1 MDKIVKTYRK
11 RLYDLTTGNRSLLFL
26 RLSATQELDLSELH
40 FLDQHPAFHYIEEI
54 LTEKKN
60 IRLSPIQE
68 PRVEKVQIVSST
80 LKKIYRKLGQIY
92 EERGLYECYVSW
104 MFAEGK
110 WKDGTPFRAPLLF
123 FPVQLEIEGNYWLLK
138 RESRSIHVNKSLLLA
153 FAHYHDLVIPDEVLE
168 EDFEEFSSDP
178 LEFRTQIY
186 EWLKKTKLEFLF
198 SKEYFQNEV
207 PALKTYKRQDY
218 EEIYALGEMRIHT
231 NAVLGIFPQA
241 GSTIAA
247 DYDVWAQQLTETSL
261 ENFFAD
267 RNTIE
272 LPNDPYK
279 EDLMTPYSMDA
290 SQEFAVR
297 EVLSGKSIVIQGPPG
312 SGKSE
317 TICNM
322 ICTAIAAGKKILVMS
337 HKRAALEVVAK
348 RLGQKSLNDFYAL
361 VHDVKFDQRTLYN
374 KINQQIENIEAFQT
388 INNGLDAIYLER
400 EYAASVKLLT
410 QLNTHSEDF
419 RKALFDTH
427 VCGYSAHEL
436 YLKASDEIKSINLS
450 DIYTNYPAKELE
462 RLVYAV
468 QTYSIYNSIPFPNAA
483 LWKYRIE
490 MPSMTTQQFETWK
503 TKAQLLKSAIDRF
516 SDQLS
521 VSGNSNTLQQFQFF
535 TENNA
540 LITSFVDALNRSS
553 IQEIWNSFTLPVQLD
568 KIKSIS
574 EAIATVVQTH
584 TLVFETYSF
593 QELHALRELLLDAK
607 KKSSNPILWLIY
619 KLFSSDYKKI
629 KQFAKA
635 LQVNFSTTPLQQ
647 LIDSVEKI
655 LIVEN
660 QVNGLNRYTSKT
672 IDLKDSDAFFR
683 FKQIIQDLHN
693 DVAAIESKNPALYQ
707 YIVSKKTKDLV
718 SFLSNAQQAYIETE
732 MSLEQTAPFFS
743 KAQQHIFLEDAALLS
758 EWMTFIE
765 SNLND
770 ILHLDTL
777 LESLTPTDRIC
788 IQRLEQHTEKIP
800 AATWG
805 KRVEQ
810 SILNHWIQHI
820 ELVYP
825 ILKSLDTLRWKQF
838 AQDWTI
844 HSEKRKELSLEM
856 ILGKLREQTYRD
868 IVFNRLQNRVTYR
881 DLQHQVTK
889 KKRVWPMR
897 KLMQEYS
904 EEVFSLIPCW
914 MMSPEQVS
922 CVFPLEQLF
931 DLIIIDEASQCYT
944 EHSLPAMY
952 RAKQVVIAG
961 DSQQLPPSDLYR
973 VRWDDEAENEADI
986 EIDSLLD
993 LGGRYLS
1000 SVLLKGHYRSKY
1012 PELIAFSNQ
1021 QFYGNKLNYIPS
1033 YSDIRSEIKPITY
1046 HKVDGVWANSINKI
1060 EAEKVV
1066 ALTLEFIQSHKHSI
1080 GIVCFNYQQASYIQD
1095 LLEEQ
1100 SIAKRI
1106 SLPEELFVKNI
1117 ENVQGDERDIII
1129 FSVGYAPDK
1138 NGKFSML
1145 FGSLNM
1151 QGGEKRMNVAVSRAR
1166 EAVIVVSSIMPQEL
1180 RTETLKHEGPRILK
1194 EYLQYAWDCQQ
1205 FDRNNFFTKHAPVV
1219 SASST
1224 AQKVIQLCASTE
1236 KINVEPIYPF
1246 ASLTLQHQHTYSL
1259 IDTDDEAYR
1268 NIEFAKYWHYN
1279 KPLLFNQKGWAYQ
1292 QVLSKSIHTIPTLDL
1307 AALIIKQHDASHID
1321 NNQ

>member
-1 MDKIVKTYRK
+1 MDRIVKTYRK

-26 RLSATQELDLSELH
+26 RLSASQELDLNELH
-40 FLDQHPAFHYIEEI
+40 FLDQHFAFHYIQEL
-54 LTEKKN
+54 LTDKKI
-60 IRLSPIQE
+60 IRLTPVQE
-68 PRVEKVQIVSST
+68 PRVEKVQLVSST

-92 EERGLYECYVSW
+92 EERGLYECYAGW
-104 MFAEGK
+104 LFAEGK

-123 FPVQLEIEGNYWLLK
+123 FPVQLEVEGNYWILK
-138 RESRSIHVNKSLLLA
+138 REGRNIHVNKSLLLA
-153 FAHYHDLVIPDEVLE
+153 FSHYHDLVIPDEVLE

-186 EWLKKTKLEFLF
+186 EWLKKTNLEFLF

-207 PALKTYKRQDY
+207 PTLKTYKRQEY
-218 EEIYALGEMRIHT
+218 EELYTLGEMRIQT

-267 RNTIE
+267 RNKIT

-322 ICTAIAAGKKILVMS
+322 ICTAIAAGKKILIMS

-348 RLGQKSLNDFYAL
+348 RLGQKSLHDFYAL
-361 VHDVKFDQRTLYN
+361 VHDVKFDQRALYN

-436 YLKASDEIKSINLS
+436 YLKANNKTAPVNLS
-450 DIYTNYPAKELE
+450 DIYNNYPAKELE
-462 RLVYAV
+462 RLIYAI
-468 QTYSIYNSIPFPNAA
+468 QTYSIYADIPFPNAS
-483 LWKYRIE
+483 LWKYRLE
-490 MPSMTTQQFETWK
+490 MPAITSSGFEEWK
-503 TKAQLLKSAIDRF
+503 SKADAFKSAIDRF
-516 SDQLS
+516 SNQLS
-521 VSGNSNTLQQFQFF
+521 VSGNNNTLHQYNFF
-535 TENNA
+535 TERN
-540 LITSFVDALNRSS
+540 LLVTSFVHTLNSS
-553 IQEIWNSFTLPVQLD
+553 QEIWNSFTFPVQLET
-568 KIKSIS
+568 IKNITESIS
-574 EAIATVVQTH
+574 AIVKDYKRI
-584 TLVFETYSF
+584 LETYSF
-593 QELHALRELLLDAK
+593 KELHALNETLIAARNK
-607 KKSSNPILWLIY
+607 IGNPVAWFIY
-619 KLFSSDYKKI
+619 TLFSSDYKKI
-629 KQFAKA
+629 KQFAKK
-635 LQVNFSTTPLQQ
+635 LQISPSIMSIQQ
-647 LIDSVEKI
+647 LIDSLDKICSVEKKSDELKKYSSYI
-655 LIVEN
+655 
-660 QVNGLNRYTSKT
+660 
-672 IDLKDSDAFFR
+672 IDIKNTEAFFA
-683 FKQIIQDLHN
+683 FEQTIQNLHK
-693 DVAAIESKNPALYQ
+693 DVSVIESESPVLYKYISSHTCEVAA
-707 YIVSKKTKDLV
+707 
-718 SFLSNAQQAYIETE
+718 SFLSNAQQAHTE
-732 MSLEQTAPFFS
+732 LTNTIEQTSEFFS
-743 KAQQHIFLEDAALLS
+743 TVQQQFFIGDTPLVNEWMIFLE
-758 EWMTFIE
+758 TH
-765 SNLND
+765 LND
-770 ILHLDTL
+770 IQHLDIL
-777 LESLTPTDRIC
+777 LKSLTPTDRIC
-788 IQRLEQHTEKIP
+788 IQRLEQHAEKIP
-800 AATWG
+800 ASEWST
-805 KRVEQ
+805 RVEQ
-810 SILNHWIQHI
+810 SILHHWVQHI

-825 ILKSLDTLRWKQF
+825 VLKSLNTLRWKQF
-838 AQDWTI
+838 AQDWAI
-844 HSEKRKELSLEM
+844 HSEKRKDLSLEM

-881 DLQHQVTK
+881 DLQHQVSK

-904 EEVFSLIPCW
+904 KEVFSLIPCW

-922 CVFPLEQLF
+922 SVFPLEQLF

-944 EHSLPAMY
+944 EHSLPAIY

-973 VRWDDEAENEADI
+973 VRWDDETENEADI

-993 LGGRYLS
+993 LGERYLS
-1000 SVLLKGHYRSKY
+1000 SVLLKGHYRSRY

-1021 QFYGNKLNYIPS
+1021 QFYSNKLNYLPT
-1033 YSDIRSEIKPITY
+1033 YSDIRSEIKPIAY
-1046 HKVDGVWANSINKI
+1046 HKVDGVWMNSINKI

-1066 ALTLEFIQSHKHSI
+1066 ALTLEFIQSNKHSI

-1100 SIAKRI
+1100 SIAKSI

-1138 NGKFSML
+1138 NGKFSMF

-1166 EAVIVVSSIMPQEL
+1166 ECVIVVSSIMPQEL
-1180 RTETLKHEGPRILK
+1180 KTETLKHEGPHILK
-1194 EYLQYAWDCQQ
+1194 EYLQYAWNCQQ
-1205 FDRNNFFTKHAPVV
+1205 FDRDDFFTKHVHAI
-1219 SASST
+1219 SKTST
-1224 AQKVIQLCASTE
+1224 AQKIIQLCTE
-1236 KINVEPIYPF
+1236 NTPLKVEPIYSF
-1246 ASLTLQHQHTYSL
+1246 ASLTVQCKNTYSL
-1259 IDTDDEAYR
+1259 IDTDDESYR
-1268 NIEFAKYWHYN
+1268 NVEFAKYWHYN
-1279 KPLLFNQKGWAYQ
+1279 KPILLHQKGWIYQ
-1292 QVLSKSIHTIPTLDL
+1292 QILSKSVHQTPASDL
-1307 AALIIKQHDASHID
+1307 AMQIIKHHDTQYIET
-1321 NNQ
+1321 NR

>member
-26 RLSATQELDLSELH
+26 RLSAAQELDLSELH
-40 FLDQHPAFHYIEEI
+40 FLDQHAAFHYIEEL
-54 LTEKKN
+54 LTEKKT
-60 IRLSPIQE
+60 IRLAPVQE
-68 PRVEKVQIVSST
+68 PRVEKVQLVTSS
-80 LKKIYRKLGQIY
+80 LKKIYRKLAQIY
-92 EERGLYECYVSW
+92 EERGLYECYIGW

-123 FPVQLEIEGNYWLLK
+123 FPVQLEIEGNYWILK
-138 RESRSIHVNKSLLLA
+138 RENRSIHVNKSLLLA
-153 FAHYHDLVIPDEVLE
+153 FAHYHDLIIPDEVLE

-207 PALKTYKRQDY
+207 PALKTYKRQEFEDVY
-218 EEIYALGEMRIHT
+218 TLGEMRIHT

-247 DYDVWAQQLTETSL
+247 DYDVWAQDLTETSL
-261 ENFFAD
+261 EHFFAD
-267 RNTIE
+267 RNNIE

-322 ICTAIAAGKKILVMS
+322 ICSAIAAGKKILVMS

-361 VHDVKFDQRTLYN
+361 VHDVKFDQRSLYN
-374 KINQQIENIEAFQT
+374 KINQQIENIESYQT
-388 INNGLDAIYLER
+388 VNNGLDAIYLER

-410 QLNTHSEDF
+410 QLNTYSEDF

-436 YLKASDEIKSINLS
+436 YLKASDVVKPVNLS
-450 DIYTNYPAKELE
+450 DLYTNYTSKELE
-462 RLVYAV
+462 RLIYAV
-468 QTYSIYNSIPFPNAA
+468 QTYSIYSAIPFPHAA
-483 LWKYRIE
+483 LWKHRIE
-490 MPSMTTQQFETWK
+490 NPSLTTEQFESWNTE
-503 TKAQLLKSAIDRF
+503 AAFLKQRID
-516 SDQLS
+516 D
-521 VSGNSNTLQQFQFF
+521 
-535 TENNA
+535 
-540 LITSFVDALNRSS
+540 
-553 IQEIWNSFTLPVQLD
+553 
-568 KIKSIS
+568 
-574 EAIATVVQTH
+574 
-584 TLVFETYSF
+584 
-593 QELHALRELLLDAK
+593 
-607 KKSSNPILWLIY
+607 
-619 KLFSSDYKKI
+619 
-629 KQFAKA
+629 FA
-635 LQVNFSTTPLQQ
+635 
-647 LIDSVEKI
+647 EKI
-655 LIVEN
+655 LVYGETHTAVQFERVSSLTEPIEVLITLLQDNTLWDSFTAPVNFAEANHCIQSIKKIQEQYEVVFEQYDFKQLHELHGYLATAQKKSGNPFSWLLYSLFSPEYKSIKRFSGCILVELSARTIALTMSKLESILHAEKIIH
-660 QVNGLNRYTSKT
+660 QFSQYTRT
-672 IDLKDSDAFFR
+672 EIDLRNSGSLKTTAHRLQEIDGATQEIG
-683 FKQIIQDLHN
+683 QINPSLLKHLISLNAASAKKILQDLISNH
-693 DVAAIESKNPALYQ
+693 AAIHTSCENTSAYFSPAQHELFIEDTALLTEWMQ
-707 YIVSKKTKDLV
+707 
-718 SFLSNAQQAYIETE
+718 FIET
-732 MSLEQTAPFFS
+732 
-743 KAQQHIFLEDAALLS
+743 H
-758 EWMTFIE
+758 
-765 SNLND
+765 LND
-770 ILHLDTL
+770 ILHLDSL
-777 LESLTPTDRIC
+777 LESLTPADRIC
-788 IQRLEQHTEKIP
+788 IQRMEQHTEKIP
-800 AATWG
+800 ASAWS
-805 KRVEQ
+805 KHIEQ

-820 ELVYP
+820 ELIYP
-825 ILKSLDTLRWKQF
+825 ILKTVGTLRWKQF
-838 AQDWTI
+838 AQDWAI

-856 ILGKLREQTYRD
+856 TLGKLREQTYRD

-897 KLMQEYS
+897 KLMQEYAQ
-904 EEVFSLIPCW
+904 EVFSLIPCW

-973 VRWDDEAENEADI
+973 VRWDDESEEEADI

-1021 QFYGNKLNYIPS
+1021 HFYKNKLNYIPA
-1033 YSDIRSEIKPITY
+1033 YSDIRADIKPIMY
-1046 HKVDGVWANSINKI
+1046 HKVEGVWTNSINKT

-1066 ALTLEFIQSHKHSI
+1066 ALTLELIQSNKQSI

-1100 SIAKRI
+1100 AIAKQI

-1129 FSVGYAPDK
+1129 FSVAYAPDR
-1138 NGKFSML
+1138 NGKFAML

-1166 EAVIVVSSIMPQEL
+1166 ERVIIVSSIMPQEL
-1180 RTETLKHEGPRILK
+1180 RTEALKHEGPRVLK

-1205 FDRNNFFTKHAPVV
+1205 FDRNDFFAKHAPVV
-1219 SASST
+1219 SPAST
-1224 AQKVIQLCASTE
+1224 AQKVIQLCAANGIE
-1236 KINVEPIYPF
+1236 NVEPIYPF
-1246 ASLTLQHQHTYSL
+1246 ASLTLFHNNTYSL
-1259 IDTDDEAYR
+1259 IDTDDDAYR
-1268 NIEFAKYWHYN
+1268 NIEFVKYWHYN
-1279 KPLLFNQKGWAYQ
+1279 KPLLFTAKGWTYQ
-1292 QVLSKSIHTIPTLDL
+1292 QVLSKSIHAISAD
-1307 AALIIKQHDASHID
+1307 ALTAQILNEHNARSID
-1321 NNQ
+1321 NK